1 LDVLNVLKDIIRDP
15 DELWQWLMLLS
26 VFGLVLA
33 VWYAAVTAWY
43 LHRSRH
49 REQIR
54 NRLGLQ
60 GDAYRQGQETARE
73 RVLRL
78 WHDGELVET
87 VVPTQSARSFFQ
99 WLDQLR
105 QDAGW
110 TTPMPRVLAMLAII
124 CVLCFAV
131 SFVLLHNVM
140 LGIAL
145 PVAILF
151 GFRIYLLRCLRKHTE
166 FFEKQLVDALD
177 LGARSLRAGHP
188 LSGAFRL
195 MSEEMDPPVG
205 TMFTEICEQESLG
218 MSVQDALRQAANRSR
233 SPDMRIFAA
242 SVIIQLR
249 SGGNLADMMERVA
262 WVVRERMRLHRRARV
277 LTAEAQLSKWVLLGL
292 PILLFVVLNILNSKY
307 MTPFFTDYWGK
318 MLILIAL
325 GMMTLGGWVMGRMAK
340 LKY

>member
-1 LDVLNVLKDIIRDP
+1 MLKDILRDP
-15 DELWQWLMLLS
+15 EQAWRWLVMLS

-33 VWYAAVTAWY
+33 VWYAAVTLWY
-43 LHRSRH
+43 LHRARQ
-49 REQIR
+49 RDQLR
-54 NRLGLQ
+54 TRLGLEGGKYHQ
-60 GDAYRQGQETARE
+60 GSIEAAKD

-87 VVPTQSARSFFQ
+87 VVPMMGARSILQ
-99 WLDQLR
+99 RLEQVR
-105 QDAGW
+105 TDAGW
-110 TTPMPRVLAMLAII
+110 ETPMSRVLMLLGII
-124 CVLCFAV
+124 CVLCFAASV
-131 SFVLLHNVM
+131 ILLHNVM

-145 PVAILF
+145 PIAIIF
-151 GFRIYLLRCLRKHTE
+151 GFRIYLLRCLKKQME

-205 TMFTEICEQESLG
+205 TMFAEICEQESLG
-218 MSVQDALRQAANRSR
+218 MSVQESLRQAASKSR
-233 SPDMRIFAA
+233 SSDMRIFAA

-292 PILLFVVLNILNSKY
+292 PIMLFVILNILNSKY
-307 MTPFFTDYWGK
+307 MAPFFTDYWGK
-318 MLILIAL
+318 VLIIVAL
-325 GMMTLGGWVMGRMAK
+325 CMMTVGGWVMGRMAK

>member
-1 LDVLNVLKDIIRDP
+1 MLKDLIRDP
-15 DELWQWLMLLS
+15 EQLWQWLVLFS

-49 REQIR
+49 REQLR

-60 GDAYRQGQETARE
+60 GGALRQGSLDAGNE

-87 VVPTQSARSFFQ
+87 VVPTEGPRTLLQRLEQ
-99 WLDQLR
+99 IR

-110 TTPMPRVLAMLAII
+110 ETPMPRVLLMLATV
-124 CVLCFAV
+124 CALCFAASV
-131 SFVLLHNVM
+131 VLVNNLM

-145 PVAILF
+145 PLAIIF
-151 GFRIYLLRCLRKHTE
+151 GFRIYLLNCMKKQME
-166 FFEKQLVDALD
+166 FFERQLVDALD

-195 MSEEMDPPVG
+195 MSEEMEPPVG
-205 TMFTEICEQESLG
+205 TMFSEIVEQESLG
-218 MSVQDALRQAANRSR
+218 MSVQEALRKAAERSR
-233 SPDMRIFAA
+233 TSDMRIFAA

-277 LTAEAQLSKWVLLGL
+277 LTTEAQLSKWVLLGL
-292 PILLFVVLNILNSKY
+292 PILLFIILNILNSKY
-307 MTPFFTDYWGK
+307 MAPFFTEFWGNV
-318 MLILIAL
+318 MIITAL
-325 GMMTLGGWVMGRMAK
+325 CMMTVGGWVMGRMAR